1 MLVVTN
7 IKSYESGTLVIIGE
21 PAAVVTIAGIS
32 YKQPTREGSLFTKAK
47 AKDIDLKIGDEL
59 SGYKFGNKIA
69 DTKFHT
75 IVEAGE

>member
-7 IKSYESGTLVIIGE
+7 VKTYESGTLVIIGE
-21 PAAVVTIAGIS
+21 PAAVVTIAGIE
-32 YKQPTREGSLFTKAK
+32 YKQPTREGSLFTK

-75 IVEAGE
+75 IVQDAE

>member
-21 PAAVVTIAGIS
+21 PTAVVTIAGTE
-32 YKQPTREGSLFTKAK
+32 YKQPTREGSLFTK

-59 SGYKFGNKIA
+59 SGYQFGAKIT

-75 IVEAGE
+75 IVEVGE